1 MKIYKIMLTG
11 QETKI
16 LGIRG
21 ISLRKTISRYSAT
34 GDFEKALP
42 SLLQARSHHACAMY
56 QDHTGDRVSYL
67 YEDDM
72 LNPNQFQSQPLLI
85 QVLTTHRY

>member
-42 SLLQARSHHACAMY
+42 SLLQTRSHHACAMY

-72 LNPNQFQSQPLLI
+72 LHPNQFQS
-85 QVLTTHRY
+85 